1 MHEGGE
7 IPQSI
12 GSSDHTSSNHG
23 SPESTDMQ
31 IAEPDDS
38 LASRWTT
45 MASAAAGAALGM
57 PFDSRGAFRAAW
69 VEVSQR
75 IAALRK

>member
-1 MHEGGE
+1 MEPAMEVH
-7 IPQSI
+7 IS
-12 GSSDHTSSNHG
+12 
-23 SPESTDMQ
+23 
-31 IAEPDDS
+31 EPDGS
-38 LASRWTT
+38 LTFRWTT

-57 PFDSRGAFRAAW
+57 PFDSRTAFRAAW

>member
-1 MHEGGE
+1 MHEGEE
-7 IPQSI
+7 IPQ
-12 GSSDHTSSNHG
+12 GVASSDHESL
-23 SPESTDMQ
+23 ESTGDMQ
-31 IAEPDDS
+31 FSEPDGT
-38 LASRWTT
+38 LTSRWTT

-57 PFDSRGAFRAAW
+57 PFDSRGALRAAW

>member
-1 MHEGGE
+1 MHEGEE
-7 IPQSI
+7 IPQSVA
-12 GSSDHTSSNHG
+12 SSDHSSL
-23 SPESTDMQ
+23 ESTDMQ
-31 IAEPDDS
+31 VAEPDGS

-57 PFDSRGAFRAAW
+57 PFDSRGALRAAW

>member
-1 MHEGGE
+1 MQNSEETQQIIASSGD
-7 IPQSI
+7 
-12 GSSDHTSSNHG
+12 GSL
-23 SPESTDMQ
+23 ESTADMEFS
-31 IAEPDDS
+31 EPDGS

-57 PFDSRGAFRAAW
+57 PFDSRGAFRAVW

>member
-1 MHEGGE
+1 MH
-7 IPQSI
+7 
-12 GSSDHTSSNHG
+12 SSDEVTQSDSLE
-23 SPESTDMQ
+23 PATDLE
-31 IAEPDDS
+31 ISEPDGS
-38 LASRWTT
+38 LTSRWTT

-57 PFDSRGAFRAAW
+57 PFDSGGALRAAW